1 MNTRRVLLIG
11 ATALLA
17 AGFSGPLGLI
27 GRSVAATSN
36 PADFI
41 RHLGD
46 EALSQLI
53 GSDLTKAE
61 RADRFRKLFVANFD
75 VPAIGKTV
83 LGRYW
88 RIATPEEQQEY
99 LKLFEDFIVGNYA
112 QRFGQ
117 YAGEKF
123 TVSTVRDDGDDLH
136 TVNTL
141 IARSNGQSAR
151 LDWLLRN
158 DGDSYKI
165 LDLKIEG
172 ISMEETHRSEF
183 ASVIQNNGGKVSGL
197 IEALRKKTA
206 QMNAS

>member
-1 MNTRRVLLIG
+1 MIARRAFLIG

-17 AGFSGPLGLI
+17 IGLSGPLGWL
-27 GRSVAATSN
+27 RNSAAAAAD

-41 RHLGD
+41 RSLGD
-46 EALSQLI
+46 QALAELV
-53 GSDLTKAE
+53 GSNITKKE
-61 RADRFRKLFVANFD
+61 RADRFRKLLVTSFD
-75 VPAIGKTV
+75 IPAIGKTV

-88 RIATPEEQQEY
+88 RTATPEEQQEY

-123 TVSTVRDDGDDLH
+123 TVSNVRDEGNDLH
-136 TVNTL
+136 IVNTL
-141 IARSNGQSAR
+141 IARPNGQSAR
-151 LDWLLRN
+151 LDWLMRN

-172 ISMEETHRSEF
+172 ISMSETHRSEF
-183 ASVIQNNGGKVSGL
+183 ASVIQNSGGKISGL
-197 IEALRKKTA
+197 IDALRKKTA
-206 QMNAS
+206 QMVEG